1 MKDPKGRK
9 IIGFDK
15 HVFVCEN
22 VRDENHPRKCCTS
35 KTKSNIKIL
44 FKDGSIKDFSNSSE
58 QFDNKVFSKK
68 INKYFFC
75 FPKEYFIE

>member
-1 MKDPKGRK
+1 MIKNEK
-9 IIGFDK
+9 I
-15 HVFVCEN
+15 
-22 VRDENHPRKCCTS
+22 TS
-35 KTKSNIKIL
+35 HEVDFFIFSEKVSNSLYTTNDDNIKIL

-58 QFDNKVFSKK
+58 QFDNNVFSKT